1 MMSKIT
7 LVVVLDEKEI
17 MNRGLGYLLG
27 DLKMAPDGKLGFK
40 VGYSDV
46 EYVGTWEKVVDD

>member
-1 MMSKIT
+1 MSKVNFSFT
-7 LVVVLDEKEI
+7 LDEEEI
-17 MNRGLGYLLG
+17 MNRGLGYILG
-27 DLKMAPDGKLGFK
+27 DLKMAPAGKLGFK